1 MSVSSVFHM
10 VVSVQSHDVFR
21 ESFESH
27 RNFEWSGYFS
37 MFPWRSLNKP
47 RFFFPRADAEDNR
60 ILIFALIFYTNR
72 FRAGGFNN
80 LSVSPNGVFMPLA
93 PLL

>member
-1 MSVSSVFHM
+1 VSVSSVFHM

-47 RFFFPRADAEDNR
+47 RSFFPRADAEDNR
-60 ILIFALIFYTNR
+60 ILIFTINR
-72 FRAGGFNN
+72 LGAGAFNN
-80 LSVSPNGVFMPLA
+80 LSESPNSVLMPLA
-93 PLL
+93 PLV